1 MLFISKNLGHVYFKS
16 VLKVCDAII
25 GNSSSGMIEVPSL
38 GIPTINIGIRQAG
51 RERTSS
57 IIDCKIDKK
66 KILNAIYKSQKTE
79 FRKKYYQKKQK
90 VFVPKKL
97 V

>member
-1 MLFISKNLGHVYFKS
+1 
-16 VLKVCDAII
+16 
-25 GNSSSGMIEVPSL
+25 MIEVPSL

-79 FRKKYYQKKQK
+79 FRKKNITKKSRKFLFQKTRLIKFTTK
-90 VFVPKKL
+90 F
-97 V
+97 